1 MSRRKTKN
9 ATHVEYISTKQH
21 EHGLWWRLSNYFVLL
36 SMVLVNMASKRYNLG
51 FEFSE
56 YTILVALL
64 GVLGYDLF
72 ELYDKLK
79 NIKALIGE
87 RRKK

>member
-1 MSRRKTKN
+1 MSRSKTKKV
-9 ATHVEYISTKQH
+9 THVEYISIKQH

-36 SMVLVNMASKRYNLG
+36 SMVLVNMASTRFALG

-79 NIKALIGE
+79 KIRELVGE